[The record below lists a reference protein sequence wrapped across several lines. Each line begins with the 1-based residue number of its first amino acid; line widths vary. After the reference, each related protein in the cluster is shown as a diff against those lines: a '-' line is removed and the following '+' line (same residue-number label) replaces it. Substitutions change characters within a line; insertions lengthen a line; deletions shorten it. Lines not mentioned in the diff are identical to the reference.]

1 VIVVD
6 TDVISE
12 LMRGEP
18 HPAVLAWVAAQPRA
32 LLYTTHI
39 NQAENLYRIAALP
52 EGRRRAALAAAATAT
67 AMFAEDFA
75 GRILPFEAGA
85 AARYPEIVLAR
96 RQAGN
101 PIEKFDALIAAT
113 ALAAGASIATR
124 DIGGFAGCGLTVI
137 DPWTAP

>member
-1 VIVVD
+1 MIVVD
-6 TDVISE
+6 TNVISE

-39 NQAENLYRIAALP
+39 NQAEILYGIGALP
-52 EGRRRAALAAAATAT
+52 EGRRRAALAAAAT

-75 GRILPFEAGA
+75 GRILPFEAAA

-96 RQAGN
+96 RQAGS
-101 PIEKFDALIAAT
+101 PIEKFDALIAAI
-113 ALAAGASIATR
+113 ALAAGATVATR
-124 DIGGFAGCGLTVI
+124 DVGGFSGCGLGLI
-137 DPWTAP
+137 NPWEAA

>member
-1 VIVVD
+1 MIVVD
-6 TDVISE
+6 TNVISE

-18 HPAVLAWVAAQPRA
+18 HPAVMAWVAAQPRSQ
-32 LLYTTHI
+32 LYTTYV
-39 NQAENLYRIAALP
+39 NQAEILYGIGALP
-52 EGRRRAALAAAATAT
+52 AGRRRTALAAAAE

-75 GRILPFEAGA
+75 GRVLPFEVRA
-85 AARYPEIVLAR
+85 AARYPEIVLSR

-124 DIGGFAGCGLTVI
+124 DTGGFSGCGLTVI
-137 DPWTAP
+137 DPWRA